1 MASVLARNTFYLT
14 IASVGQ
20 KAIAFVYFALVARFF
35 GQEGTGVYFLALA
48 IITIIAVF
56 DDIGLTSVAIREVAK
71 QKVKVEEWTQLI
83 LGVKCVT
90 IPLTILFV
98 LLLPVLF
105 PGMSAELF
113 VLARIGLIVLIADSL
128 SLTFFGLLRGLGD
141 LRYESLGIFIGQT
154 MTAIVGGMFLLTG
167 AATLPLLV
175 IALAVGSSWNLAFS
189 AGMLGR
195 RIGFHAFIPSWK
207 RGLQPLKPAFAFF
220 LAAVFVKVYSYV
232 DSFILNQ
239 LMGEAAVGVYAVAY
253 KLTYAFQFLPLAF
266 VAALYPA
273 MSEAAGNQDQLK
285 KQLTSAFWYLALIGV
300 PIVFGIWAIAPDLI
314 TLVYSDAFLD
324 SVLPLQVLIF
334 VLLFIFLDFPIGS
347 LLNSNDRQMTKTVI
361 GAATMVLNIVF
372 NLVLIPIFG
381 ITGASIAALGSF
393 AFMLIVDWVVMQKT
407 TTFSVGQLLKTIG
420 SIVLAGLT
428 MGLSVYLLAPFVPVL
443 LRIII
448 GCVVYPVML
457 FVFGAIRK
465 NEMNQLRLLIRKKL

>member
-14 IASVGQ
+14 LASIGQ

-56 DDIGLTSVAIREVAK
+56 DDIGITSVAIREVAK
-71 QKVKVEEWTQLI
+71 QKEKAKEWTRII
-83 LGVKCVT
+83 LGVKCIT
-90 IPLTILFV
+90 IPLTIAFIFLM
-98 LLLPVLF
+98 PILF
-105 PGMSAELF
+105 PGMSADL
-113 VLARIGLIVLIADSL
+113 LLLTRIGIIVLTADTLSL
-128 SLTFFGLLRGLGD
+128 SFFGILRGLGD

-154 MTAIVGGMFLLTG
+154 ITAITGGIFLLMG
-167 AATLPLLV
+167 SATLPILV
-175 IALAVGSSWNLAFS
+175 LALSAGSLWNLLFA

-195 RIGFHAFIPSWK
+195 RIGFNAFIPSWK
-207 RGLQPLKPAFAFF
+207 RGFEPLKPAFAFF
-220 LAAVFVKVYSYV
+220 LAAIFVKVYSYV

-273 MSEAAGNQDQLK
+273 MSEVAGNAQELRHKLK
-285 KQLTSAFWYLALIGV
+285 SAFWYLALIGV
-300 PIVFGIWAIAPDLI
+300 PIVFGIWAIAPDLV
-314 TLVYSDAFLD
+314 TLVYSDEFID

-361 GAATMVLNIVF
+361 GAATMVLNIVL
-372 NLVLIPIFG
+372 NLALIPVFG
-381 ITGASIAALGSF
+381 IVGASIAALGSF
-393 AFMLIVDWVVMQKT
+393 AFMLAVDWTVMQKT
-407 TTFSVGQLLKTIG
+407 APFAVSELMKTIW
-420 SIVLAGLT
+420 SIFLAGLV
-428 MGLSVYLLAPFVPVL
+428 MGLCVYLLAPFMPVI
-443 LRIII
+443 LRIIVGGVI
-448 GCVVYPVML
+448 YPVML
-457 FVFGAIRK
+457 VIFGAVRK
-465 NEMNQLRLLIRKKL
+465 KEIDQLRLMIGRKL